1 MNRKRI
7 TAVLLL
13 VIATI
18 VTAAAAFLIGTDP
31 PVANVA
37 GSFGAIAALLI
48 VSKLL
53 DIGDDLFYSGIIFV
67 FFASPVGSVLD
78 MYRSFGPY
86 DKIIHFISGILLASL
101 GVFIISKILKR
112 AELSCENKK
121 AENLIRMIFAFFFSS
136 ACAGIWEI
144 FEFSADRI
152 AGGGMQRGMVD
163 TLTDMIAGNA
173 GALLYCAVFMLLMCR
188 STKSLKNHDI

>member
-1 MNRKRI
+1 MNRKRT
-7 TAVLLL
+7 TAVLIL

-18 VTAAAAFLIGTDP
+18 VTAAAAFRIGVDP

-48 VSKLL
+48 VSKIL
-53 DIGDDLFYSGIIFV
+53 DMRDDLFYSGIIFV

-86 DKIIHFISGILLASL
+86 DKIIHFISGVLLASL
-101 GVFIISKILKR
+101 GAFIISKLLKQ
-112 AELSCENKK
+112 AEMSCENKK
-121 AENLIRMIFAFFFSS
+121 VCTLMQAAFAFFFSS

-144 FEFSADRI
+144 FEFTADRI
-152 AGGGMQRGMVD
+152 AGGGMQRSMVD
-163 TLTDMIAGNA
+163 TLTDMIAGNM
-173 GALLYCAVFMLLMCR
+173 GALLYCVIFVISAYMY
-188 STKSLKNHDI
+188 KNNMRDLQ